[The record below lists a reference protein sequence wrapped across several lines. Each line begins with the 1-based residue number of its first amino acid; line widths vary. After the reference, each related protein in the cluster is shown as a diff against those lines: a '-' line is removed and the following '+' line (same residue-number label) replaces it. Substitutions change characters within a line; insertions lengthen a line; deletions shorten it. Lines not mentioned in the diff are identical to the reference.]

1 MATGYRSGG
10 VDFDDLFDPD
20 VMGSGPA
27 VAGMRSGGAPLKY
40 AALSYGSKRADVG
53 YRQNGHDV
61 SNLWAAKGTARYVS
75 DGGLPEILDTSVVVG
90 PSGGIA
96 DVEFN
101 FRRDGIVTWTDIASG
116 QGTWAP
122 GGGNPGDQYDVR
134 YTLLSAGTGGTLNG
148 VDNTWKQVNT
158 NRFVTLSLTVIG
170 GASRSTFRVVRI
182 EIRRRAD
189 NATVVDRQVR
199 LVATITT
206 DG

>member
-1 MATGYRSGG
+1 MPKGYRSAGA
-10 VDFDDLFDPD
+10 DFDDLFDPD
-20 VMGSGPA
+20 TMGDGPTFSS
-27 VAGMRSGGAPLKY
+27 MRSGGTPLRY
-40 AALSYGSKRADVG
+40 AAVSYGSKRADVG
-53 YRQNGHDV
+53 YRQNGQDV

-75 DGGLPEILDTSVVVG
+75 DGGLPGILDTSVVVG
-90 PSGGIA
+90 PAGGTA

-101 FRRDGIVTWTDIASG
+101 FRRDGIVTWTDSVPG
-116 QGTWAP
+116 QGTWEP
-122 GGGNPGDQYDVR
+122 GGGSPGDQYDVR
-134 YTLLSAGTGGTLNG
+134 YTLLSAGTGGTLSG

-158 NRFVTLSLTVIG
+158 NRFVALSLTASG